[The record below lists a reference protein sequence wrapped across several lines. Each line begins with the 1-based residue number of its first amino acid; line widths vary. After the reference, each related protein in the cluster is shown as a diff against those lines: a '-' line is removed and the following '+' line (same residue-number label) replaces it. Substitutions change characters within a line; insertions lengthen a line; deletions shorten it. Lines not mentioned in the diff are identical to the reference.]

1 MTRLTLTRLTPA
13 LGAIVDDVD
22 LSNATDALRDD
33 IRVAL
38 AHHQVLFFRGQ
49 RLSAARHRD
58 FAAGFG
64 DLHVHPIY
72 PPHPDAREI
81 MVLDNAVFDL
91 QDNAIWHTDVTFTET
106 PPRASILAAHT
117 LPETGGDTLWGSGF
131 AAYDALSGR
140 VKAQLDGLTAQHDFT
155 KSFPLKRFGVTAE
168 DRARWEKTRATHP
181 SVAHPVVRT
190 HPETGRK
197 TLFVNE
203 VHDRDRRAA
212 RRGRRRAA
220 ALPVRASV
228 AARVHAALALAA
240 GRRRVLGQP
249 LDGPLRGERLRQS
262 ASGDA
267 PRDDRR
273 RQAVLSGRRGDS
285 GEASPAAGS
294 FVGRLAASFA
304 GSFAGLRIG
313 PFIGPLIG
321 AAWRSVRRPARSPAA
336 RRPAIRLPRARAV
349 ARVAGRGSRVNPRA
363 PSASRAPATS

>member
-72 PPHPDAREI
+72 PSHPDAREI

-131 AAYDALSGR
+131 AAYDALSER

-203 VHDRDRRAA
+203 GFTTEID
-212 RRGRRRAA
+212 GLPEEEGA
-220 ALPVRASV
+220 ALLRFLFAHQSRPEFTLRWRWQPGDVAFWDNRSTIHYAVNDYGKAHRVMHRATIV
-228 AARVHAALALAA
+228 
-240 GRRRVLGQP
+240 
-249 LDGPLRGERLRQS
+249 
-262 ASGDA
+262 GD
-267 PRDDRR
+267 
-273 RQAVLSGRRGDS
+273 
-285 GEASPAAGS
+285 
-294 FVGRLAASFA
+294 
-304 GSFAGLRIG
+304 
-313 PFIGPLIG
+313 
-321 AAWRSVRRPARSPAA
+321 RPY
-336 RRPAIRLPRARAV
+336 
-349 ARVAGRGSRVNPRA
+349 
-363 PSASRAPATS
+363 